1 MSVKKQ
7 KPLPAQ
13 PRLPPADPAT
23 ASQAGLGGAWNQMR
37 SKFLNITSL
46 SNQHGTAIMGS
57 LCGRM
62 SPRLHACALWATLKV
77 SAVSMLSKLIEN
89 ILGYS
94 GESYYRRLLF
104 QYFGQEAAW
113 TKNLMKR
120 L

>member
-1 MSVKKQ
+1 
-7 KPLPAQ
+7 
-13 PRLPPADPAT
+13 
-23 ASQAGLGGAWNQMR
+23 MR

-62 SPRLHACALWATLKV
+62 SPRLHACVLWATLKV

>member
-1 MSVKKQ
+1 
-7 KPLPAQ
+7 
-13 PRLPPADPAT
+13 
-23 ASQAGLGGAWNQMR
+23 MR

-94 GESYYRRLLF
+94 GESYYCRLLF